1 LPEHPLKAGV
11 GIYLAYTP
19 IEIEGAKIRGAETY
33 SISLQTTESIGA
45 LIARYLY
52 EKDEVHVI
60 YGDEYTRVEFAAASH
75 YHNDICPNSDLG
87 TRNDADGNK
96 RQ

>member
-1 LPEHPLKAGV
+1 MEEDACG
-11 GIYLAYTP
+11 
-19 IEIEGAKIRGAETY
+19 Y
-33 SISLQTTESIGA
+33 SSIKTVRS
-45 LIARYLY
+45 IVY